1 MPRTIFIGISLGV
14 VALAMVG
21 FYALLTT
28 KKGERNFVINIPQ
41 AESPNVE
48 IPNVELPKIELPKI
62 EAPKIEAPG
71 LTKPPSNVEQNS
83 GSNTPGSGP
92 DSVTNPAQSAGRP
105 ELAKIQALRKQVN
118 SLPKGNIVLAAPDK
132 MTVGDT
138 RTVSVRVG
146 VGMSLEKLKPPPLP
160 SDQTS
165 NSELQVSSEM
175 VATLVASSGGFEITS
190 NTPERQ
196 SVAAGLPTEWLW
208 QIKAKAGGQQELVA
222 TLYALV
228 YVGNS
233 EQREQIESYTHTT
246 LVAVRPLTWSEWL
259 RSVSQNISA
268 LEGIVVALGATVTA
282 VLGWFGW
289 KSRRDAQA
297 TKGRAAKPRRHA

>member
-105 ELAKIQALRKQVN
+105 ELAKIQALRKQV
-118 SLPKGNIVLAAPDK
+118 
-132 MTVGDT
+132 
-138 RTVSVRVG
+138 
-146 VGMSLEKLKPPPLP
+146 
-160 SDQTS
+160 
-165 NSELQVSSEM
+165 ELS
-175 VATLVASSGGFEITS
+175 A
-190 NTPERQ
+190 ERQ
-196 SVAAGLPTEWLW
+196 YRF
-208 QIKAKAGGQQELVA
+208 GGP
-222 TLYALV
+222 
-228 YVGNS
+228 G
-233 EQREQIESYTHTT
+233 
-246 LVAVRPLTWSEWL
+246 
-259 RSVSQNISA
+259 QND
-268 LEGIVVALGATVTA
+268 
-282 VLGWFGW
+282 
-289 KSRRDAQA
+289 R
-297 TKGRAAKPRRHA
+297 RRH